1 MSDLKYS
8 SYTRLG
14 LRRWRRPARGF
25 RLSPTRISVRRLRAK
40 LWKLLGLLGRC
51 VRNLRLLTR
60 GRVAAAAAGSSSPPA
75 SATGSRRF
83 LVGGQKRAL
92 AGGKGGQAAGDGGNS
107 SKPQRRP
114 PCMRSNSFYARAV
127 AECLEFIKG
136 INAPPASPSPLAA
149 HGTPRRGSRCSQ
161 GDDDDVSLPPE
172 SMVQMKQSACT
183 CR

>member
-40 LWKLLGLLGRC
+40 LWTLLGLLGRC
-51 VRNLRLLTR
+51 VRNLQLLTR
-60 GRVAAAAAGSSSPPA
+60 GRVAAAAGGAEKAISSPPA
-75 SATGSRRF
+75 AVTGSRRF
-83 LVGGQKRAL
+83 LLGGQKRAAL
-92 AGGKGGQAAGDGGNS
+92 AGGKTGQAAGVDGGS
-107 SKPQRRP
+107 SKPPRRP

-136 INAPPASPSPLAA
+136 SNAPPESPSPLAA
-149 HGTPRRGSRCSQ
+149 HGTPRRSSRC
-161 GDDDDVSLPPE
+161 
-172 SMVQMKQSACT
+172 
-183 CR
+183 

>member
-40 LWKLLGLLGRC
+40 LWTLLGLLGRC

-60 GRVAAAAAGSSSPPA
+60 GRVAAAAAAAGSSSPPA
-75 SATGSRRF
+75 AATGSRRF

-92 AGGKGGQAAGDGGNS
+92 AGGKGRQAAGDGGSSSNNG
-107 SKPQRRP
+107 SKPPRRP

-136 INAPPASPSPLAA
+136 SNAPPASPSPLAA
-149 HGTPRRGSRCSQ
+149 HGTPRRGSRC
-161 GDDDDVSLPPE
+161 
-172 SMVQMKQSACT
+172 
-183 CR
+183 

>member
-40 LWKLLGLLGRC
+40 LWTLLGLLGRC

-75 SATGSRRF
+75 AATGSRRF

-92 AGGKGGQAAGDGGNS
+92 AGGKGRQAAGDGGSSSNNG
-107 SKPQRRP
+107 SKPPRRP

-136 INAPPASPSPLAA
+136 SNAPPASPSPLAA
-149 HGTPRRGSRCSQ
+149 HGTSRRGSRC
-161 GDDDDVSLPPE
+161 
-172 SMVQMKQSACT
+172 
-183 CR
+183 

>member
-40 LWKLLGLLGRC
+40 LWTLLGILGRC

-60 GRVAAAAAGSSSPPA
+60 GRVAVAAAAAGSSSPPA
-75 SATGSRRF
+75 AATGSRRF
-83 LVGGQKRAL
+83 LVGGQKRAAL
-92 AGGKGGQAAGDGGNS
+92 AGGKTGQAAAGDGGGS

-127 AECLEFIKG
+127 AECLD
-136 INAPPASPSPLAA
+136 LY
-149 HGTPRRGSRCSQ
+149 
-161 GDDDDVSLPPE
+161 L
-172 SMVQMKQSACT
+172 
-183 CR
+183 

>member
-40 LWKLLGLLGRC
+40 LWTLLGLLGRC

-75 SATGSRRF
+75 AATGSRRF

-92 AGGKGGQAAGDGGNS
+92 AGGKGRQAAGDGGSSSNNG
-107 SKPQRRP
+107 SKPPRRP
-114 PCMRSNSFYARAV
+114 PCMRSNSFYSRAV

-136 INAPPASPSPLAA
+136 SNAPPASPSPLAA
-149 HGTPRRGSRCSQ
+149 HGTPRRGSRC
-161 GDDDDVSLPPE
+161 
-172 SMVQMKQSACT
+172 
-183 CR
+183 

>member
-40 LWKLLGLLGRC
+40 LWTLLGLLGRC

-75 SATGSRRF
+75 AATGSRRF

-92 AGGKGGQAAGDGGNS
+92 AGGKGRQAAGDGGSSSNNG
-107 SKPQRRP
+107 SKPPRRP

-136 INAPPASPSPLAA
+136 SNAPPASPSPLAA
-149 HGTPRRGSRCSQ
+149 HGTPRRGSRC
-161 GDDDDVSLPPE
+161 
-172 SMVQMKQSACT
+172 
-183 CR
+183 